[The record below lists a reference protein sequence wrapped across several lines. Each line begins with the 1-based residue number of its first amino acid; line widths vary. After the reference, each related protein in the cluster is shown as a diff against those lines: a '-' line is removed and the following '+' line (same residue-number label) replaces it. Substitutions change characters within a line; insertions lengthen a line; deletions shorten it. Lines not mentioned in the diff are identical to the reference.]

1 MTLNK
6 KIEELWN
13 KYSPEKEFGR
23 EMFNKTMKYQ
33 KKYNFKS
40 DSDPKKATWNNE
52 ADAFKHTF
60 MQAVLSMRYNETFSH
75 ILGDKHEIDG
85 RRRGQDPGEENMDLW
100 NNEIGRNIAKEI
112 KNKIKGKERLY
123 SKEQIED
130 MIAEQVMTRMKKGE
144 LITHPSDPR
153 KYKTPSQKLSDSCL
167 RHYSHYEANNL
178 LLLLNKFF
186 AALWAA
192 RVADALKK
200 PAKRGNSTFTLE

>member
-52 ADAFKHTF
+52 ADAIKHTF

-153 KYKTPSQKLSDSCL
+153 KYKTPSQKLSD
-167 RHYSHYEANNL
+167 EIK
-178 LLLLNKFF
+178 NKYHKMQEERKSKYPVFRNKSTQSTSTGTGK
-186 AALWAA
+186 W
-192 RVADALKK
+192 VTIN
-200 PAKRGNSTFTLE
+200 GNHVYIA

>member
-1 MTLNK
+1 
-6 KIEELWN
+6 
-13 KYSPEKEFGR
+13 
-23 EMFNKTMKYQ
+23 MFNKTMKYQ

-153 KYKTPSQKLSDSCL
+153 KYKTPSQKLSD
-167 RHYSHYEANNL
+167 EIK
-178 LLLLNKFF
+178 NKYHKMQEERKNKYPVF
-186 AALWAA
+186 
-192 RVADALKK
+192 KK
-200 PAKRGNSTFTLE
+200 SKSTQNSSTGTGKWVTINGKHVYKA

>member
-130 MIAEQVMTRMKKGE
+130 M
-144 LITHPSDPR
+144 LI
-153 KYKTPSQKLSDSCL
+153 
-167 RHYSHYEANNL
+167 
-178 LLLLNKFF
+178 
-186 AALWAA
+186 
-192 RVADALKK
+192 
-200 PAKRGNSTFTLE
+200 

>member
-153 KYKTPSQKLSDSCL
+153 KYKTPSQKLSD
-167 RHYSHYEANNL
+167 EIK
-178 LLLLNKFF
+178 NKYHKMQEERKNKYPVFRKNKTSQSNSSGTGK
-186 AALWAA
+186 W
-192 RVADALKK
+192 VTIN
-200 PAKRGNSTFTLE
+200 GNHVYIA

>member
-153 KYKTPSQKLSDSCL
+153 KYKTPSQKLSD
-167 RHYSHYEANNL
+167 EIK
-178 LLLLNKFF
+178 NKYHKMQEERKSKYPVFRNKSTQSTSTGTGK
-186 AALWAA
+186 W
-192 RVADALKK
+192 VTIT
-200 PAKRGNSTFTLE
+200 GNHVYIA

>member
-85 RRRGQDPGEENMDLW
+85 RKKGQDPGEENMDLW

-153 KYKTPSQKLSDSCL
+153 KYKTPSQKLSD
-167 RHYSHYEANNL
+167 EIK
-178 LLLLNKFF
+178 NKYHKMQEERKSKYPVFRNKSTQSTSTGTGK
-186 AALWAA
+186 W
-192 RVADALKK
+192 VTIN
-200 PAKRGNSTFTLE
+200 GNHVYIA

>member
-1 MTLNK
+1 
-6 KIEELWN
+6 
-13 KYSPEKEFGR
+13 
-23 EMFNKTMKYQ
+23 MFNKTMKYQ

-85 RRRGQDPGEENMDLW
+85 RRRGQDPGQENMDLW

-153 KYKTPSQKLSDSCL
+153 KYKTPSQKLSD
-167 RHYSHYEANNL
+167 EIK
-178 LLLLNKFF
+178 NKYHKMQEERKSKYPVF
-186 AALWAA
+186 
-192 RVADALKK
+192 KK
-200 PAKRGNSTFTLE
+200 SKSTQNSSTGTGNWVTINGKHVYIA